1 MVVLTRA
8 STIINN
14 NNNITGV
21 KRKHQEVMIEQ
32 KLDND
37 MMTIIEL
44 PFNSCMEMRCKREQL
59 EIHNLELDILERKG
73 IIEAARI
80 ANEAAR
86 IANEAAHIA
95 NEAAR
100 IANEAAHIVNNVA
113 IIKHAHTN
121 MEAGLAVTLSYER
134 TLSILQASSAIGN
147 VTYVQ
152 LKEMID
158 KDIMKLK

>member
-1 MVVLTRA
+1 MVVLTHA

-21 KRKHQEVMIEQ
+21 KRKLE
-32 KLDND
+32 ND
-37 MMTIIEL
+37 TMML
-44 PFNSCMEMRCKREQL
+44 PPNSCMEMRCKREQL
-59 EIHNLELDILERKG
+59 EIHNLELDILERRG

-86 IANEAAHIA
+86 IANEAAL
-95 NEAAR
+95 
-100 IANEAAHIVNNVA
+100 IVNNVA

-134 TLSILQASSAIGN
+134 TLSILQASSAISN

>member
-21 KRKHQEVMIEQ
+21 KRK
-32 KLDND
+32 LDND
-37 MMTIIEL
+37 TMML
-44 PFNSCMEMRCKREQL
+44 PLNSCMEMRCKREQL
-59 EIHNLELDILERKG
+59 EIHNLELDILERRG

-80 ANEAAR
+80 ANEAA
-86 IANEAAHIA
+86 HIG
-95 NEAAR
+95 
-100 IANEAAHIVNNVA
+100 NNVA
-113 IIKHAHTN
+113 VTKHAHTN

-134 TLSILQASSAIGN
+134 TLSILQASSAISN

>member
-14 NNNITGV
+14 NITGV
-21 KRKHQEVMIEQ
+21 KRK
-32 KLDND
+32 LDND
-37 MMTIIEL
+37 TMML
-44 PFNSCMEMRCKREQL
+44 PPNSCMEMRCKREQL
-59 EIHNLELDILERKG
+59 EIHNLELDILERRG

-86 IANEAAHIA
+86 IANEAAHIANEAARIA

-134 TLSILQASSAIGN
+134 TLSILQASSAISN

>member
-1 MVVLTRA
+1 MVALTRA

-14 NNNITGV
+14 NITGV
-21 KRKHQEVMIEQ
+21 KRK
-32 KLDND
+32 LDND
-37 MMTIIEL
+37 TMML
-44 PFNSCMEMRCKREQL
+44 PPNSCMEMRCKREQL
-59 EIHNLELDILERKG
+59 EIHNLELDILERRG
-73 IIEAARI
+73 IIEAAR
-80 ANEAAR
+80 
-86 IANEAAHIA
+86 IA

-134 TLSILQASSAIGN
+134 TLSILQASSAISN

>member
-8 STIINN
+8 STII

-32 KLDND
+32 KLDKD
-37 MMTIIEL
+37 MMAIIEL

-59 EIHNLELDILERKG
+59 EIHNLELDILERRG

-86 IANEAAHIA
+86 IA

-134 TLSILQASSAIGN
+134 TLSILQASSAISN